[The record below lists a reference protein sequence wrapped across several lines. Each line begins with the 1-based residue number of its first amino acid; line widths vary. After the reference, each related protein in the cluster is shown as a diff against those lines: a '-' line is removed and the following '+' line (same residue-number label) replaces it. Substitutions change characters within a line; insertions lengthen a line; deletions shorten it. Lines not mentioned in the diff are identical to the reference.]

1 MTRSKHKPLPAPGAA
16 TPTTERRCVVAYD
29 VIRNPTKQSSGDP
42 AFMLRTAEGWPVGL
56 FWSEQY
62 AMQFAAVLNQSI
74 GRATRS
80 SHPIG
85 EPEPGEVDPDEPT
98 PLADPEPD
106 TGDPVATARGT

>member
-1 MTRSKHKPLPAPGAA
+1 MK
-16 TPTTERRCVVAYD
+16 YD
-29 VIRNPTKQSSGDP
+29 VIRNPAKQSSGDP
-42 AFMLRTAEGWPVGL
+42 AFMLRTTEGWPVGL

-74 GRATRS
+74 GRADRS
-80 SHPIG
+80 SHPVG

-106 TGDPVATARGT
+106 TGDPVALRQRMADPAYTPTVAEAAPRSRGVHGGDV